1 VNAAPIAPDPS
12 YRALL
17 AVPWLPRILIS
28 MQLARIAQSM
38 VAVAMVLFSLK
49 LYGSPA
55 ITGIVTL
62 ASVLPGILISPIA
75 GALLDRHGRMRLVRL
90 DYIVALVAL
99 VLIAVLAI
107 LDALPAPLL
116 ITIAAVSSLTGILSA
131 TGLRS
136 LFPMIV
142 PEPLW
147 ERVNA
152 VDSNGYVVATIIGPP
167 LAASLV
173 TIVGGPAALL
183 ATGVAFGLAA
193 AVMTGIPDPPTEVD
207 SSGRLLTD
215 AMDGLRYAW
224 RNRTIRGLAFSISS
238 LNLAGGIAT
247 IVIPLIVINRLGYS
261 EAIVGVVFALSGLA
275 GMGAAFAF
283 GRLDT
288 RGREWRLLVLPML
301 AFPPGVALLLPPAV
315 IDGLDPAIG
324 LACLAGWAIILGF
337 ANGPMDIALFTIRQ
351 RRTDPAWTGRAF
363 AVSMGMNFV
372 GFPIGAAIAGSLAG
386 ISLGTAIVPAI
397 VASCAAIAFAV
408 FLVPREDDEPGT
420 AATVAINVG
429 S

>member
-1 VNAAPIAPDPS
+1 
-12 YRALL
+12 
-17 AVPWLPRILIS
+17 
-28 MQLARIAQSM
+28 
-38 VAVAMVLFSLK
+38 
-49 LYGSPA
+49 
-55 ITGIVTL
+55 
-62 ASVLPGILISPIA
+62 
-75 GALLDRHGRMRLVRL
+75 MRLVRL

-116 ITIAAVSSLTGILSA
+116 IAIAAVSSLTGILSA

-193 AVMTGIPDPPTEVD
+193 VVMTGIPDPPTEVD

-288 RGREWRLLVLPML
+288 RGREWRLLVLPM
-301 AFPPGVALLLPPAV
+301 AKAAPIPARP
-315 IDGLDPAIG
+315 D
-324 LACLAGWAIILGF
+324 
-337 ANGPMDIALFTIRQ
+337 
-351 RRTDPAWTGRAF
+351 RAKTTPTM
-363 AVSMGMNFV
+363 A
-372 GFPIGAAIAGSLAG
+372 SL
-386 ISLGTAIVPAI
+386 
-397 VASCAAIAFAV
+397 
-408 FLVPREDDEPGT
+408 
-420 AATVAINVG
+420 
-429 S
+429 

>member
-1 VNAAPIAPDPS
+1 
-12 YRALL
+12 
-17 AVPWLPRILIS
+17 

-38 VAVAMVLFSLK
+38 VGVAIVLFTLK

-55 ITGIVTL
+55 ITGVVTL
-62 ASVLPGILISPIA
+62 ASILPGILVSPIA
-75 GALLDRHGRMRLVRL
+75 GALLDRHGRMRLVQL
-90 DYIVALVAL
+90 DYVVALVAL
-99 VLIAVLAI
+99 ALIAILA
-107 LDALPAPLL
+107 LADALPPLL
-116 ITIAAVSSLTGILSA
+116 LIAISAVSSLTGILSA

-152 VDSNGYVVATIIGPP
+152 VDSNGYIVATIIGPP

-173 TIVGGPAALL
+173 TIVGGPATLL

-193 AVMTGIPDPPTEVD
+193 VIMIGIPDPPTAID
-207 SSGRLLTD
+207 SGGRLLTD
-215 AMDGLRYAW
+215 AMDGVRYAW
-224 RNRTIRGLAFSISS
+224 NNRTIRGLGFSIST

-247 IVIPLIVINRLGYS
+247 IVIPLIVIDKLGLS
-261 EAIVGVVFALSGLA
+261 EAVVGLVFALSGVA

-315 IDGLDPAIG
+315 IDGIDPAVG
-324 LACLAGWAIILGF
+324 LACLAGWALILGF

-363 AVSMGMNFV
+363 AVSMAMNFV
-372 GFPIGAAIAGSLAG
+372 GFPIGAAIAGTLASVSLAA
-386 ISLGTAIVPAI
+386 SIVPAI
-397 VASCAAIAFAV
+397 IFSSAAIVFAV
-408 FLVPREDDEPGT
+408 LLVPREDVEPGT
-420 AATVAINVG
+420 AASAAIKAG

>member
-1 VNAAPIAPDPS
+1 VTEAPIAPGPS

-17 AVPWLPRILIS
+17 AVPWLPRIILS

-38 VAVAMVLFSLK
+38 VGVALVLFTLK

-62 ASVLPGILISPIA
+62 ASILPGLIVSPIA
-75 GALLDRHGRMRLVRL
+75 GALLDRHGRIRLVRL
-90 DYIVALVAL
+90 DYVVALVAL
-99 VLIAVLAI
+99 ALIAVLAM
-107 LDALPAPLL
+107 LNALPPLL
-116 ITIAAVSSLTGILSA
+116 LILIAAVSSLTGILGA

-142 PEPLW
+142 PEHLW

-173 TIVGGPAALL
+173 TIAGGPETLL
-183 ATGVAFGLAA
+183 ATAVAFGLAA
-193 AVMTGIPDPPTEVD
+193 VVMAGIPEPVGEVD
-207 SSGRLLTD
+207 STGHLMTD
-215 AMDGLRYAW
+215 ALDGLRYAW
-224 RNRTIRGLAFSISS
+224 RNRTIRGLGFAISS
-238 LNLAGGIAT
+238 LNLAGGIGT
-247 IVIPLIVINRLGYS
+247 IVIPLIVIQRLGFS
-261 EAIVGVVFALSGLA
+261 DAVVGLVFAVSGLA
-275 GMGAAFAF
+275 GMGSAFAF

-288 RGREWRLLVLPML
+288 RGREWKLLVVPML
-301 AFPPGVALLLPPAV
+301 AVPPAVALLLPPAV

-324 LACLAGWAIILGF
+324 LAFLAGWAIIIGF
-337 ANGPMDIALFTIRQ
+337 ANGPLDIALFTIRQ

-363 AVSMGMNFV
+363 AVSMAMNFV
-372 GFPIGAAIAGSLAG
+372 GFPVGAAIAGTLAG
-386 ISLGTAIVPAI
+386 ISLGAAIVPAI
-397 VASCAAIAFAV
+397 FACIAAILFTAFM
-408 FLVPREDDEPGT
+408 VPRDDDASGAVG
-420 AATVAINVG
+420 AAAEASG